1 MKYLKYLCIG
11 FLSVFMLCGCEEQY
25 SDSNYCRC
33 YCYASSYYSYVEVSS
48 NYYGHYQIFP
58 NETFEVGI
66 LYSRTNST
74 PDFNQSGTM
83 TKSQNVK
90 SESGGYLGT
99 TKFYYSDM
107 NLVSKKEYYVRGYIR
122 NKSSIVYSDIKTFTA
137 P

>member
-25 SDSNYCRC
+25 GGRY
-33 YCYASSYYSYVEVSS
+33 YVGCYAWSYSSYVEVSGPS
-48 NYYGHYQIFP
+48 YNYFP
-58 NETFEVGI
+58 NESFEVGI

-83 TKSQNVK
+83 NKSQNVK
-90 SESGGYLGT
+90 SNSRGDLGDT
-99 TKFYYSDM
+99 WFYYSDM
-107 NLVSKKEYYVRGYIR
+107 NLVSKDRYYVRGYIR
-122 NKSSIVYSDIKTFTA
+122 NKSGIVYSDIKTFTA